1 MRLLITRPE
10 PDASK
15 LADVLR
21 GLGHYTYI
29 EPLMQLE
36 FREIEISLKNV
47 QGLIFTSRNAL
58 RWVARK
64 ANLKEMAE
72 LPAFVV
78 GPATASL
85 AKSLGFRRVFEGG
98 GTAKDLLNVINAHA
112 QVSND
117 RLLHI
122 SGKDVASDMLP
133 WLEAFGLNAERV
145 VVYDSVSAD
154 TISSGNLERI
164 KNGEIDAV
172 LLMSPKTGEVW
183 SKLLKTNW
191 YLISDGIP
199 AAFCISEATAEPFK
213 NMENVSI
220 RVARKPNI
228 EELLA
233 LIDE

>member
-1 MRLLITRPE
+1 MITRPE

-29 EPLMQLE
+29 EPLMRVD
-36 FREIEISLKNV
+36 FRDVEISLKNV

-64 ANLKEMAE
+64 GNLKEMTA

-98 GTAKDLLNVINAHA
+98 GTARDLLDVINAQA

-117 RLLHI
+117 KLLHI
-122 SGKDVASDMLP
+122 SGKDVASDILP
-133 WLEAFGLNAERV
+133 WLEAFGLGAERV
-145 VVYDSVSAD
+145 IVYDSVSAD
-154 TISSGNLERI
+154 NISSGNLERM
-164 KNGEIDAV
+164 KRGEIDAV
-172 LLMSPKTGEVW
+172 LLMSPKTSETW
-183 SKLLKTNW
+183 CKLLKTNW

-199 AAFCISEATAEPFK
+199 TAFCISDATAEPLK
-213 NMENVSI
+213 KMENVSVRI
-220 RVARKPNI
+220 AQKPNI

-233 LIDE
+233 LLED